1 MNLESM
7 KVVVTGGAS
16 GMGRD
21 FCLSLVRSG
30 ASVAACDMNEDG
42 LASLVEEASDAICNR
57 ARAHAVR
64 GPAMRPRAPSLLAVS
79 VLHSILRPP
88 GERAPLMCV
97 CSRRVR
103 SWPASSR

>member
-42 LASLVEEASDAICNR
+42 LASLVEEASDAPGTLKTYVANVADEALFRKLARLHDCPQAPSRDR
-57 ARAHAVR
+57 ARRNDHPPNRDGYERTIHA
-64 GPAMRPRAPSLLAVS
+64 
-79 VLHSILRPP
+79 
-88 GERAPLMCV
+88 
-97 CSRRVR
+97 
-103 SWPASSR
+103 